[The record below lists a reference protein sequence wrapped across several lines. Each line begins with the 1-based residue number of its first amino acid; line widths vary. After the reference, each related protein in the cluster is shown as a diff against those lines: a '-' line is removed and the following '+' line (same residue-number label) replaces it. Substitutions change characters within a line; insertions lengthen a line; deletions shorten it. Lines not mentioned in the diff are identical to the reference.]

1 MGRHKSEFPKKL
13 KNYQVNT
20 RMSKSKKEKLMA
32 KLKDMNMTLSIFYG
46 YQHYIKVSKCYSAP
60 PLTPKTVIHV
70 STINRQ
76 GFVVDNNIYEISK
89 LTKAIAVKIKN
100 LILLL
105 HKVELGNVVSMIV

>member
-1 MGRHKSEFPKKL
+1 MGFKIDVDSNNNQIAL
-13 KNYQVNT
+13 Y
-20 RMSKSKKEKLMA
+20 
-32 KLKDMNMTLSIFYG
+32 DYG